1 MSIILFYSPFKVFK
15 GNNFKIITSLS
26 VIYGIIN
33 DYIGYLSIILSII

>member
-1 MSIILFYSPFKVFK
+1 MLLIYIYAVFRVFK

-26 VIYGIIN
+26 AILGIIK